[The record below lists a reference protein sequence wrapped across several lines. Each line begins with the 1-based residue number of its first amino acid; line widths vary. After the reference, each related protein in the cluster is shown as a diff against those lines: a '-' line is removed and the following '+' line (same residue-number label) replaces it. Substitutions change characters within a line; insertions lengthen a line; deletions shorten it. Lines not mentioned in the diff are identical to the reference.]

1 MKNKPTYLKRL
12 AFLFGL
18 LLSLSADIFAQKE
31 HTEEISVKP
40 ALLYFRFDKALVDS
54 GYMDNGRTLRRL
66 DELFSDSI
74 PTARIDSIYILSFA
88 RPKVFHPT
96 STAWQCRRSHAVR
109 NYLIWKYPHL
119 DKCRILPCP
128 QGENWQELRRMI
140 AEDANLPK
148 QKEVLQIIDCTPE
161 TEKRKA
167 QLKKLDNGIP
177 YHYIR
182 QKILRYLRN
191 ASICTVKLYADTLP
205 ALPEPVCVKPEY
217 QRQEPYAHN
226 LPNPLTEET
235 RRTMEQVRQQEQLA
249 KNKRPLFALKTNLL
263 FDVAM
268 MPNIEIEVP
277 IGKRW
282 SINGEYMFPWWLFD
296 GDKYSMQILMGG
308 LEGRYWLGSHQ
319 KRENSEVLTRAFL
332 RVICRRR

>member
-88 RPKVFHPT
+88 SPEGVPSYNNRL
-96 STAWQCRRSHAVR
+96 AMRRSHAVR

-217 QRQEPYAHN
+217 QRQEPYA
-226 LPNPLTEET
+226 
-235 RRTMEQVRQQEQLA
+235 
-249 KNKRPLFALKTNLL
+249 
-263 FDVAM
+263 
-268 MPNIEIEVP
+268 I
-277 IGKRW
+277 
-282 SINGEYMFPWWLFD
+282 
-296 GDKYSMQILMGG
+296 
-308 LEGRYWLGSHQ
+308 
-319 KRENSEVLTRAFL
+319 
-332 RVICRRR
+332 ICRIP